1 MSAPGRVLSDE
12 ISGAIRGRRVVAAVF
27 TTYTFDPAFF
37 ELEILPLLFESR
49 IRGGFSH
56 IEKVRRVQLEE
67 CLRDTAEIEVFYD
80 RGGLVGN
87 AGAASL
93 DFRRIDVGR
102 KTGVFHPKLV
112 LVLVA
117 NPPSEGGGPSRS
129 LIVATL
135 SANLTRSGWWE
146 NLEAGH
152 IEIVDS
158 ESPTNRRCTFRRD
171 LLEALGLVMDAARPG
186 DRRGAL
192 ETIRSFVREK
202 APRGDTRNA
211 SWRGRYYTR
220 LFAGQAPLSEWLRDR
235 RLAGRNWN
243 LEVVSPFFDAHGA
256 VALKRL
262 IRATRPREVRV
273 LLPTEADGTPSVT
286 GEQYEALAALA
297 RWSRLPRAVAG
308 SSGGASAEGA
318 VSRRVHAKLY
328 RFWRRGEG
336 DVSLVGSP
344 NATGAGHSRDNAGNL
359 EAAFLANTAGGGSE
373 RAGWWLRPLDDPPGG
388 FPEEPSREE
397 GDAERVGLALS
408 LRYDWE
414 REAFEYRL
422 DDEEDFEGEVRI
434 RELSG
439 RDVHAIDHPGRGE
452 WRDCGNGAAGRVKE
466 LLASTSLVE
475 ARIETTGGRCR
486 WRILIREEGM
496 THKPSLLT
504 QLTPDEILRYWS
516 LLSESQR
523 QAFLADRLETD
534 EAVLDIDPN
543 RRPMPPEHIP
553 SVFDRFAGVFHA
565 FERFGSWVDD
575 RLRRD
580 RKAEVTARL
589 FGEKYDS
596 LPVLL
601 RKIRGREDRDE
612 IIAYVTFL
620 SATQAVQRI
629 RERWSDYWAERGS
642 DSRRLECTLAGIA
655 GIREKVLLADPDR
668 EEFLSWYEE
677 MFMTVAPE
685 LREGDGRDR

>member
-1 MSAPGRVLSDE
+1 MSVPGRVLSDE
-12 ISGAIRGRRVVAAVF
+12 VSGSIRGRRVLAAVF

-80 RGGLVGN
+80 RSGLVGN
-87 AGAASL
+87 AGPASL

-112 LVLVA
+112 LVLVE
-117 NPPSEGGGPSRS
+117 NPPTDGGEPTRS

-146 NLEAGH
+146 NVEAGH
-152 IEIVDS
+152 IEVVDS
-158 ESPTNRRCTFRRD
+158 ESPKNRRCTFRQD
-171 LLEALGLVMDAARPG
+171 LLETLSLVSDAARPG
-186 DRRGAL
+186 ERHGAL
-192 ETIRSFVREK
+192 ETIRRFVREK

-220 LFAGQAPLSEWLRDR
+220 LFAGQVPLSEWLRAR

-243 LEVVSPFFDAHGA
+243 LEVVSPFFDAHGPR
-256 VALKRL
+256 ALERL
-262 IRATRPREVRV
+262 IRTMRPREVRV
-273 LLPTEADGTPSVT
+273 LLPTEADGTPCVT
-286 GEQYEALAALA
+286 GEQYEAIAVLA
-297 RWSRLPRAVAG
+297 RWSRLPPAVTG
-308 SSGGASAEGA
+308 SSGGASTERA

-344 NATGAGHSRDNAGNL
+344 NATGAAHSRDNAGNL
-359 EAAFLANTAGGGSE
+359 EAAFLANTGGGGSE
-373 RAGWWLRPLDDPPGG
+373 RAGWLLQPLDDPPRR
-388 FPEEPSREE
+388 FPEEPSSEE

-414 REAFEYRL
+414 RQAFEYRL
-422 DDEEDFEGEVRI
+422 DEEQGFEGEVRI

-439 RDVHAIDHPGRGE
+439 REVHAIDYPGRGE
-452 WRDCGNGAAGRVKE
+452 WRDCGTGAAGRVKE

-475 ARIETTGGRCR
+475 ARIRTPAGTCR
-486 WRILIREEGM
+486 WRVLIREEGM

-534 EAVLDIDPN
+534 EAILALDPN
-543 RRPMPPEHIP
+543 REPRPPERIP
-553 SVFDRFAGVFHA
+553 TVFDRFAGVFHA
-565 FERFGSWVDD
+565 FERLGSWVDEK
-575 RLRRD
+575 LRQD

-601 RKIRGREDRDE
+601 RKIPDREDRDE

-620 SATQAVQRI
+620 SAKQAVRRI
-629 RERWSDYWAERGS
+629 RERWSAYWSERGK
-642 DSRRLECTLAGIA
+642 DTRRLECELEKIA
-655 GIREKVLLADPDR
+655 GIRERLPLPDPDR
-668 EEFLSWYEE
+668 EEFLTWYEGA
-677 MFMTVAPE
+677 FMTVAPE
-685 LREGDGRDR
+685 LQGGDDRIR